1 MREHTVSRDGGR
13 QLIVREDGDPQGRA
27 IFSLHGTPG
36 SRLLYGPHVADARR
50 RGIRLIGYDRPG
62 YGGSTA
68 VRGRRIVDAAHDI
81 AAIADA
87 LGIEKFGVW
96 GHSGGGPHALAC
108 AAALPDRAVAAAC
121 LASPAPADADGL
133 DPFDGLGEANAEDL
147 RLLQSDPAA
156 WEAKGEAEA
165 KMMREATQEQLLAM
179 LDSLLSEVDRKV
191 LTRELGDFLQA
202 QMVLGL
208 EPGAA
213 GMRDDNLAE
222 GKFPWGFEL
231 GSIRVPVQLWHGRHD
246 KMAPF
251 QNGRWLAEHLP
262 RAETHLEPDEGHIS
276 LYVNRIPDVHAWIR
290 SKF

>member
-13 QLIVREDGDPQGRA
+13 QLIVREDGDPEGRA

-108 AAALPDRAVAAAC
+108 AAALPDRTVAVAC

-147 RLLQSDPAA
+147 RLLQSDPVA

-165 KMMREATQEQLLAM
+165 KMMREATQEELLAM

-231 GSIRVPVQLWHGRHD
+231 GTIRGPVQLWHGRHD

-251 QNGRWLAEHLP
+251 QNGRWLADHLP